1 MKRDTTAEAFA
12 NIFMSKIEKMVLS
25 PRAKL
30 NRYFGRAYQRRIL
43 TDRRNRSH
51 KEREILFSKEN
62 DEDNNKI
69 THGTRIKSISELRPV
84 CSKIAA

>member
-12 NIFMSKIEKMVLS
+12 NIFMSKIEKIVLS

-51 KEREILFSKEN
+51 KEREYYSQRKRM
-62 DEDNNKI
+62 KAI
-69 THGTRIKSISELRPV
+69 TK
-84 CSKIAA
+84 